1 MTGTPKQTQK
11 FSVFSPLGQRDIYAL
26 DNLYFSPLRENE
38 VWDFSKVGEFSPLNL
53 GFLCMR
59 SILADR
65 CKGTITLQGLNPGFV
80 LGLSKINGFENWNL
94 FKTKGFI
101 PKVFGKKFPM
111 KMNSKI
117 HEILNP
123 VLGTYEKEL
132 FEEWSPKAIVI
143 EGSFEN
149 REILIAGVALPGD
162 DKNLPKL
169 LKNLIQTLS
178 GNCGKFYLRTEKH
191 SYLCLKKEKE
201 NIGPVFFQ
209 EKENTWDSFIFLILE
224 IENT

>member
-101 PKVFGKKFPM
+101 PKVFGKNF
-111 KMNSKI
+111 
-117 HEILNP
+117 
-123 VLGTYEKEL
+123 
-132 FEEWSPKAIVI
+132 
-143 EGSFEN
+143 
-149 REILIAGVALPGD
+149 R
-162 DKNLPKL
+162 
-169 LKNLIQTLS
+169 
-178 GNCGKFYLRTEKH
+178 
-191 SYLCLKKEKE
+191 
-201 NIGPVFFQ
+201 
-209 EKENTWDSFIFLILE
+209 
-224 IENT
+224 

>member
-1 MTGTPKQTQK
+1 MTGTSKQIQK
-11 FSVFSPLGQRDIYAL
+11 FSVFSPSGQGDIYAL
-26 DNLYFSPLRENE
+26 DNLYLSSLRENE
-38 VWDFSKVGEFSPLNL
+38 VWDFSKVGEFSPLSL

-65 CKGTITLQGLNPGFV
+65 CKNTIAVEGFSPKFV
-80 LGLSKINGFENWNL
+80 LGLSKIGGFENWNL

-101 PKVFGKKFPM
+101 PKVLGKEFPIRM
-111 KMNSKI
+111 SSAI

-123 VLGTYEKEL
+123 VLATYEKEL
-132 FEEWSPKAIVI
+132 FEEWNPKAVVI

-149 REILIAGVALPGD
+149 RKILIAGVALPGD

-169 LKNLIQTLS
+169 LKNLIQILS
-178 GNCGKFYLRTEKH
+178 GNCGKFYLRTEKY

-201 NIGPVFFQ
+201 AIGPVFFQ
-209 EKENTWDSFIFLILE
+209 EKETTWDSFLFLILE
-224 IENT
+224 IENS